1 MGEILDFYK
10 EHKVDGI
17 NMNVIRFIDEVSS
30 FPDRDGIPGE
40 HIDHLFCAGYCSY
53 VRNGIWW

>member
-17 NMNVIRFIDEVSS
+17 NMNVILHNVN
-30 FPDRDGIPGE
+30 
-40 HIDHLFCAGYCSY
+40 HDHPPRIRKHFVTFSLLS
-53 VRNGIWW
+53 